1 MTSNTEQINPD
12 QTRKQTEVDIYTS
25 IVNRVFHIEDTTW
38 GSAKE
43 GFLVR
48 YRGNLIIDSEIAYEQ
63 LSTTLQH
70 HEITP
75 LFRVSD
81 EVQNIILINGIIKP
95 KPSKVW
101 VNLLLFG
108 LTVLSMLY
116 AGTIYSLG
124 GLYDGSASLDLQS
137 LLPYLVEA
145 LSGGIAFTVSIL
157 AILLAH
163 EFGHYFT
170 ARFHKTEV
178 SFPYFIPFPTLF
190 GTMGAV
196 ILTKEVPKNKK
207 VLLDIG
213 IAGPLA
219 GLAVTIP
226 IIIYGLATSD
236 IHQLPQTLQQGMG
249 FEGNSILYLGLKYH
263 VHGLWLPQPANFGN
277 LHPLQ
282 YWLRYFF
289 TGQPLPIGG
298 IDVTMNSIALAGWAG
313 LLVTGL
319 NLIPIGQLDG
329 GHLLYGIFGRRTEKI
344 VPVILGLL
352 VVMGFFWAGWW
363 LWAALLLLF
372 NRKHGEPLDEI
383 TPLDSKRKIIAILG
397 LIVFLL
403 VFIPVPM
410 TTTM

>member
-1 MTSNTEQINPD
+1 MTSITEHMNTDQIV
-12 QTRKQTEVDIYTS
+12 TQTEVDIYTS
-25 IVNRVFHIEDTTW
+25 IVRRVFHIEDTTW
-38 GSAKE
+38 GSAKD

-63 LSTTLQH
+63 LATALNQY
-70 HEITP
+70 EITP
-75 LFRVSD
+75 LFRVSANKH
-81 EVQNIILINGIIKP
+81 NIILIKGINKP
-95 KPSKVW
+95 RPSKVW

-116 AGTIYSLG
+116 AGTIYTLG
-124 GLYDGSASLDLQS
+124 GLYEGSTSPDLQS
-137 LLPYLVEA
+137 LLPYLREA
-145 LSGGIAFTVSIL
+145 FGGGVAFTISLL

-170 ARFHKTEV
+170 ARYNNTEV

-219 GLAVTIP
+219 GLVVTIP
-226 IIIYGLATSD
+226 VIIYGLATSN
-236 IHQLPQTLQQGMG
+236 IHQLPQTLPQGMG
-249 FEGNSILYLGLKYH
+249 FEGNSILYLGLKYL
-263 VHGLWLPQPANFGN
+263 VHGLWLPQPADFGN

-289 TGQPLPIGG
+289 TGQPLPMGG

-329 GHLLYGIFGRRTEKI
+329 GHLIYGIFGRRTEKI

-352 VVMGFFWAGWW
+352 AVMGFFWAGWW
-363 LWAALLLLF
+363 LWAALLLVF

-383 TPLDSKRKIIAILG
+383 TPLDGKRKVIAVVG
-397 LIVFLL
+397 LIIFLL
-403 VFIPVPM
+403 VFIPVPL
-410 TTTM
+410 TTTL